1 MFGAEL
7 TWVFGLSGCWTENW
21 ASVVPWSTNSMDT
34 SGIYKLTSGPT
45 DYLNFWIAG
54 SGAAMLKIGLLLLPK

>member
-1 MFGAEL
+1 VFGAEL

-21 ASVVPWSTNSMDT
+21 ASVVPWSTNSTDT
-34 SGIYKLTSGPT
+34 SAIYKLTSGPA

-54 SGAAMLKIGLLLLPK
+54 SGAAVLKIGLLLLPE